1 MSIVVVTGANG
12 VAAAGAGASK
22 MATVLDQLNASLS
35 SVLDGVSASVVQVRD
50 ASRGA
55 GAGTIWHSDGLIVTN
70 AHVAQGG
77 PLTVALHDGRV
88 LDAQLIAR
96 DEEND
101 LAALAVEASDLPTI
115 KIGTTRELHP
125 GQWVMALGHPWGV
138 ANAATSGI
146 LIGVGDQI
154 PELPTASQAARRHQ
168 WVVADLH
175 LRPGNSGGPLV
186 DADGRMIG
194 VNTLMTGPG
203 VGVAVSVDVVKAFLQ
218 RAIGGQAEAA
228 PAEAAPSAPPVAS
241 AII

>member
-1 MSIVVVTGANG
+1 
-12 VAAAGAGASK
+12 
-22 MATVLDQLNASLS
+22 MATVLDQLNVALS
-35 SVLDGVSASVVQVRD
+35 GVLDSVSESVVQVRD
-50 ASRGA
+50 ESRGA

-70 AHVAQGG
+70 AHVAQRG
-77 PLTVALHDGRV
+77 PLKVALHDGRV

-115 KIGTTRELHP
+115 KIGSTRALHP

-146 LIGVGDQI
+146 LIGVGDQL
-154 PELPTASQAARRHQ
+154 PEVSTGRHQ

-218 RAIGGQAEAA
+218 RTIGGTAEAA
-228 PAEAAPSAPPVAS
+228 PAEAAPSDPPVAS